1 MHSSLLLLTGLI
13 AVVWRWRWRWRFS
26 CGDATRSPAGP
37 WQTRWQSALVAF
49 CLPPLMIL
57 LAAGAVLSMGHHGT
71 MMGWSVSPLGCW
83 VSLGALGFVGGIVAH
98 TLSRAAQTQLRLR
111 PYPTVTLPTGD
122 YARCLEIDLPVAA
135 QVGLWHSSL
144 LVSRGWLEQLT
155 MAEQQAMVA
164 HEQAHADYR
173 DPLWF
178 LGLGMIRRFSMG
190 LPNTQALWEELL
202 LLREIR
208 ADQRAASTSD
218 PLLLAELLVKLSRQM
233 TLATQ
238 GYSSD
243 IEPSVGFNESLSPS
257 RLEQRVNALLEPDS
271 VAETAV
277 PAPGRLMWLMVA
289 LLPLA
294 ATWLHS

>member
-1 MHSSLLLLTGLI
+1 MHGSLLLLTGLI
-13 AVVWRWRWRWRFS
+13 AVVWRWRWRS
-26 CGDATRSPAGP
+26 TAGS
-37 WQTRWQSALVAF
+37 WAARWQSALVDF
-49 CLPPLMIL
+49 CLPPLMVML
-57 LAAGAVLSMGHHGT
+57 SAGAVLAMGHHGT

-83 VSLGALGFVGGIVAH
+83 VSLGALGFASGVVAH
-98 TLSRAAQTQLRLR
+98 TLVRTAQTQLRLR
-111 PYPTVTLPTGD
+111 QYRNVTLPTGGH
-122 YARCLEIDLPVAA
+122 ARCLAIDLPVAA

-144 LVSRGWLEQLT
+144 LVSRGWLEHLT
-155 MAEQQAMVA
+155 LAEQQAMVA

-173 DPLWF
+173 DPFWF
-178 LGLGMIRRFSMG
+178 LGLGMIRRSSIG

-208 ADQRAASTSD
+208 ADHRAASTND

-243 IEPSVGFNESLSPS
+243 MELCVGFHESLSLS
-257 RLEQRVNALLEPDS
+257 RLEQRVNALLEPGS
-271 VAETAV
+271 VTEPAV
-277 PAPGRLMWLMVA
+277 PGPGRLMWLMVT
-289 LLPLA
+289 LLPLT

>member
-1 MHSSLLLLTGLI
+1 MHGSLLLLTGLV
-13 AVVWRWRWRWRFS
+13 AVVWRWQWRS
-26 CGDATRSPAGP
+26 TVGP
-37 WQTRWQSALVAF
+37 WTARWQSALVAL
-49 CLPPLMIL
+49 CLPPLMVML
-57 LAAGAVLSMGHHGT
+57 SAGAVLSMGHHGT
-71 MMGWSVSPLGCW
+71 MMGWSVSPIGCW
-83 VSLGALGFVGGIVAH
+83 VSLGVLGFASGVVAH
-98 TLSRAAQTQLRLR
+98 TLIRTAATQLRLR
-111 PYPTVTLPTGD
+111 QYQTVTLPTGGH
-122 YARCLEIDLPVAA
+122 ARCLETDLPVAA

-144 LVSRGWLEQLT
+144 LVSRGWLEHLT
-155 MAEQQAMVA
+155 LAEQQAMVA

-178 LGLGMIRRFSMG
+178 LGLGMIRRFSSG

-208 ADQRAASTSD
+208 ADHRAASTSD

-243 IEPSVGFNESLSPS
+243 MELCVGFHESLSLS
-257 RLEQRVNALLEPDS
+257 RLEQRVNALLEPGL
-271 VAETAV
+271 VAEPAV
-277 PAPGRLMWLMVA
+277 QAPGRLMWLMVT
-289 LLPLA
+289 LLPLT